1 MTAARVWA
9 TKSPPATSVGRGN
22 PADRNCMWRSKA
34 EQWQAGIKGIGM
46 ASGDAPVVEAR
57 GIVKIFGQHR
67 ALDAVDF
74 AVHAGEVHALLG
86 ENGAGKSTL
95 IKILTGAYQP
105 DGGEILLDGQPLRF
119 NDPLHAQGHGIG
131 TVYQEVNLLP
141 NRSVAEN
148 LFLGHQPTRF
158 GIVQRKLIDRRAR
171 ELLATYG
178 LEIDVRAELGSY
190 SVAVQQIVAIA
201 RAVEL
206 SGKVLVLDEPTAS
219 LDANEV
225 EKMFQVVARLK
236 ERGLAIIFITHFL
249 DQVFAIADRVTILRN
264 GRLIGTKALS
274 QLTATEVV
282 RMMLGKDLAHDHRA
296 IGIAESVQGPTRV
309 EFRNV
314 GRVGRVAPF
323 TLTLHE
329 GEVVGVAGLLGSG
342 RTEMA
347 RLMFGVDPS
356 DSGEV
361 NIGGKTV
368 TIRNPVQA
376 VAAGFG
382 FCPEDRKLDGIFGD
396 LSVRENIII
405 ALQAKLGWFRA
416 LTRDEQDEIA
426 GRYAEDLDIR
436 AANHDMPVKLLSGGN
451 QQKVILARWL
461 AIDPSFLILDEPTR
475 GIDVGAHAE
484 IVRTI
489 TRLREEGLAL
499 LVISSE
505 LDEVVAYSNRVV
517 VMRDRE
523 MVAELKG
530 EDIAPSVI
538 VAAIAANT
546 GLGEGAA

>member
-1 MTAARVWA
+1 MTDAQAAV
-9 TKSPPATSVGRGN
+9 V
-22 PADRNCMWRSKA
+22 
-34 EQWQAGIKGIGM
+34 QA
-46 ASGDAPVVEAR
+46 S
-57 GIVKIFGQHR
+57 GIVKVFGAHR
-67 ALDAVDF
+67 ALDQVDF
-74 AVHAGEVHALLG
+74 DLRAGEVHALLG

-105 DGGEILLDGQPLRF
+105 DGGTVRLSGVEVAFR
-119 NDPLHAQGHGIG
+119 DPLQAQGAGIG

-148 LFLGHQPTRF
+148 LFLGRQPTRF
-158 GIVQRKLIDRRAR
+158 GLVRRREIVARAQ
-171 ELLATYG
+171 ELLAAYG
-178 LEIDVRAELGSY
+178 LDIDVTAELSDY

-219 LDANEV
+219 LDRNEV
-225 EKMFQVVARLK
+225 DRLFDVVRTLK
-236 ERGLAIIFITHFL
+236 SRGLGIVFITHFL
-249 DQVFAIADRVTILRN
+249 DQVFEVADRVTILRN
-264 GRLIGTKALS
+264 GRKIATHALS
-274 QLTATEVV
+274 EVTTTDVV
-282 RMMLGKDLAHDHRA
+282 RLMLGKDVAFDHH
-296 IGIAESVQGPTRV
+296 PTGLGGAARGAARV
-309 EFRNV
+309 SFTGV
-314 GRVGRVAPF
+314 GRAGSVAPF
-323 TLTLHE
+323 TLAVHE

-347 RLMFGVDPS
+347 RLMFGVDAPET
-356 DSGEV
+356 GTITV
-361 NIGGKTV
+361 NGV
-368 TIRNPVQA
+368 PVQIRNPVQA

-416 LTRDEQDEIA
+416 LNPEEQIELA
-426 GRYAEDLDIR
+426 GRFAEALDIR
-436 AANHDMPVKLLSGGN
+436 AASHDMPVKFLSGGN

-461 AIDPSFLILDEPTR
+461 AIDPTFLILDEPTR

-489 TRLREEGLAL
+489 NRLREEGLAL

-517 VMRDRE
+517 VMRERAL
-523 MVAELKG
+523 VAELSG
-530 EDIAPSVI
+530 DEVAPETI
-538 VAAIAANT
+538 VQAIAGTRDGPGTPPSAPPPANGT
-546 GLGEGAA
+546 GAAA